1 MSEKSIVSKI
11 ILYIE
16 ENLCEDLSLDHIEE
30 KLSYSKFYMN
40 RLFAKKVG
48 CTIHKY
54 IQMRRLT
61 EAARQLVETDIP
73 ISRIAQ
79 DAHYNSQQAF
89 TLAFHQVYLC
99 TPLEYRRNEIF
110 HPKQPRIMMRSNIL
124 LVKNTYQAVKG
135 KMAA

>member
-1 MSEKSIVSKI
+1 MSEKSIVGEI
-11 ILYIE
+11 LLYIE
-16 ENLCEDLSLDHIEE
+16 ENLCEDLSLDRIE
-30 KLSYSKFYMN
+30 KRVNYSKFYIN
-40 RLFAKKVG
+40 RLFAKEVG

-73 ISRIAQ
+73 LSQIAQ
-79 DAHYNSQQAF
+79 EAHYNSQQAF

-99 TPLEYRRNEIF
+99 TPQEYRRKGVF
-110 HPKQPRIMMRSNIL
+110 HSKQPKITMRNTIL
-124 LVKNTYQAVKG
+124 SVKNTYLIGG